1 VSYARLTGEHG
12 LIVPAQSVDELS
24 TDLDY
29 TIMMWFKPMSD
40 DWKTSLQY
48 AVTVP
53 ESFQCYFSASGKV
66 MCDSQQKCDK
76 LEADVSDVKKNQ
88 WAHMTV
94 AGSIEDD
101 SSYLMIST
109 DS

>member
-1 VSYARLTGEHG
+1 
-12 LIVPAQSVDELS
+12 VPATAAYATN

-76 LEADVSDVKKNQ
+76 LEANVTDVKTGQ

-101 SSYLMIST
+101 SSYLMISS
-109 DS
+109 DSQMISIDIKSYLAV